1 MAFSETKFVWVNY
14 ILYNQYLDNI
24 IMIVILHMQSI
35 LENFHPGV
43 KHLVQIGKCLQK
55 SLLGKQNSYTF
66 YLCKK
71 KLSFGFS

>member
-1 MAFSETKFVWVNY
+1 
-14 ILYNQYLDNI
+14 
-24 IMIVILHMQSI
+24 MIVILHMQSI